1 LKEKLIKWKI
11 SVLIHSTL
19 SKIERK
25 INQMEDFG
33 FNSTQSIDTQ
43 ASGISA
49 NKLKI
54 NTVEILDNWN
64 SL

>member
-1 LKEKLIKWKI
+1 
-11 SVLIHSTL
+11 L